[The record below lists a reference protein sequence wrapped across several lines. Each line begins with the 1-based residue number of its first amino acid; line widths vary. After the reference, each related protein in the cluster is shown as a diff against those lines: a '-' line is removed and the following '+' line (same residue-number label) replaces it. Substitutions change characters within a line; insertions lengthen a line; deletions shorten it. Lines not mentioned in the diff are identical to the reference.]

1 MKLTKSVS
9 ELQAGDVFY
18 VGSNRFLVE
27 EVSSPLMQVFWKG
40 DTAEEIETVGLLLES
55 EYLTGW
61 EYMPAN
67 DTVCTVSPAEYD
79 ALQAAKN
86 D

>member
-1 MKLTKSVS
+1 MQLTKSVS

-18 VGSNRFLVE
+18 VGSRRFTVE
-27 EVSSPLMQVFWKG
+27 EAATPAMRVFWKG
-40 DTAEEIETVGLLLES
+40 DTAEEIETVGLLLDS
-55 EYLTGW
+55 DYLTGW
-61 EYMPAN
+61 EYMSAN